1 MKNQTERL
9 VVGGVALLI
18 GLLAG
23 WMVRGVGTYNSKAA
37 MVSAYDDWRIACPA
51 AETKDAWCELTT
63 DIVDTQQRS
72 TVARMVITTDKD
84 GKQLVGFTLPHGV
97 ALEAGMGI
105 QFGKEP
111 PKVYQY
117 RTCNTLGCIAT
128 TPYDEKLA
136 ASLKGADNDMKVM
149 FATLEGKPVVEPVS
163 LKGYSKALAA
173 WKSNEAKRHSW
184 FWRLWS

>member
-9 VVGGVALLI
+9 VVGGVALLV
-18 GLLAG
+18 GLLLG
-23 WMVRGVGTYNSKAA
+23 WMVRGVGTYNTKAA
-37 MVSAYDDWRIACPA
+37 MVSTYDDWRNACPA
-51 AETKDAWCELTT
+51 AETKDAACELSS
-63 DIVDTQQRS
+63 DIVDAQQHS
-72 TVARMVITTDKD
+72 TVARMVITSDKD
-84 GKQLVGFTLPHGV
+84 GKQIVGFTLPHGV

-111 PKVYQY
+111 PKIYQY

-128 TPYDEKLA
+128 TPFDEKLA

>member
-9 VVGGVALLI
+9 VVGGVALLL
-18 GLLAG
+18 GLLVG
-23 WMVRGVGTYNSKAA
+23 WMVRGVTTYNPKAA
-37 MVSAYDDWRIACPA
+37 MVSTYEDWRIACPA
-51 AETKDAWCELTT
+51 AESKESWCELTT
-63 DIVDTQQRS
+63 DIVDAQQNS
-72 TVARMVITTDKD
+72 TIARMVITTDKD
-84 GKQLVGFTLPHGV
+84 NKQLVGFTLPHGV

-117 RTCNTLGCIAT
+117 RTCNNQGCIAT
-128 TPYDEKLA
+128 MPFDEKMA
-136 ASLKGADNDMKVM
+136 TSLKGDNDMKVM

-163 LKGYSKALAA
+163 LKGYSKALAI
-173 WKSNEAKRHSW
+173 WKSAEAKRHNW